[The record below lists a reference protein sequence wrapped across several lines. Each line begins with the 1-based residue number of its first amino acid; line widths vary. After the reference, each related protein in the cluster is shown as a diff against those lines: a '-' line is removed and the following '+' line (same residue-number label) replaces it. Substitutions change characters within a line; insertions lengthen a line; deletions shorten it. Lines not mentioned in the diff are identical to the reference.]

1 MLTQPV
7 AAWLMGPCTQ
17 TQNILQR
24 FAELVVLNYGEINVT
39 NLQGPQPSDNALGRV
54 GLNPGEAFELN
65 YLRGFLEGI
74 MFGTG
79 DCLSD
84 VIEMLKDQT
93 RQKETGSL
101 IALPTSF
108 EQRRFGG

>member
-1 MLTQPV
+1 MLTRPV
-7 AAWLMGPCTQ
+7 AAWLMSQCTQ
-17 TQNILQR
+17 EQNVLSR
-24 FAELVVLNYGEINVT
+24 LSELIVLNYGAINVT
-39 NLQGPQPSDNALGRV
+39 NFSGPQPSENALGRV
-54 GLNPGEAFELN
+54 GLTPGEAFELN

-74 MFGTG
+74 QYGTG
-79 DCLSD
+79 DCMSD
-84 VIEMLKDQT
+84 VIEMVQDQT